1 MNFKNLYVLH
11 DSDLIRKRGS
21 IHQKNNQDKKNDH
34 IRIIFQSLKTTSEYF
49 KNTLCN
55 LLYYSQS
62 QLRLKTLFKKVPS
75 INNPNGNIG

>member
-11 DSDLIRKRGS
+11 DSYLIRKRGS